1 MINFEKI
8 TDPKKLYKNLLIVL
22 TANLLLIT
30 LMIFTMGEEIKV
42 YFIGLFVMVLAFLL
56 IMIYYSK
63 IVFKE
68 KKE

>member
-22 TANLLLIT
+22 TANLLLVL
-30 LMIFTMGEEIKV
+30 LMIFTFGEEMKV
-42 YFIGLFVMVLAFLL
+42 YFIGLFMMILAFLL

-63 IVFKE
+63 IVFKQ
-68 KKE
+68 KKQ